1 MHVPA
6 IALEAASA
14 TSGIGR
20 ELMVSAKDGVELAA
34 TLFEPGIADGGET
47 SLVVIGGAT
56 AVKRSYYARFA
67 AYLAELG
74 HPVLTF
80 DYRGIGGSRR
90 GSLIGSK
97 VRMRDWCTLDVPG
110 VLDWTHRAFPRR
122 PIHWVGQHG
131 RLRHRPCPQ

>member
-6 IALEAASA
+6 IALEPASA

-56 AVKRSYYARFA
+56 AVKRKLLRT
-67 AYLAELG
+67 
-74 HPVLTF
+74 V
-80 DYRGIGGSRR
+80 RR
-90 GSLIGSK
+90 L
-97 VRMRDWCTLDVPG
+97 PG
-110 VLDWTHRAFPRR
+110 RAGTPR
-122 PIHWVGQHG
+122 PH
-131 RLRHRPCPQ
+131 L